1 MKVLLGRWCGNVAAY
16 GYICDTSNT
25 FLHKSFTLFLCQYSV
40 EDIQTDFQ
48 NLQVCFCIRKKRT
61 RCCNKMWHDTWI
73 LRKYFVTKSKGRS
86 FCKIALVLIYIFR
99 VFLWYFKGAQLH
111 MFFKNQ
117 ENRPLI
123 FRLCSLPQKFF
134 QLHTT
139 QKEFH
144 FFKVI
149 LLCSMFIFL
158 WNLSSSGTGS

>member
-1 MKVLLGRWCGNVAAY
+1 MTLESLESILLQSPKADHFAKLQYFLFFYN
-16 GYICDTSNT
+16 TS
-25 FLHKSFTLFLCQYSV
+25 
-40 EDIQTDFQ
+40 
-48 NLQVCFCIRKKRT
+48 
-61 RCCNKMWHDTWI
+61 
-73 LRKYFVTKSKGRS
+73 
-86 FCKIALVLIYIFR
+86 
-99 VFLWYFKGAQLH
+99 GAQLH
-111 MFFKNQ
+111 IFLKNQ

-123 FRLCSLPQKFF
+123 FRLCALPQKFF